1 MTYEYEF
8 IVDGKV
14 VRRKYSHFNNQ
25 IITVMAEDV
34 TKLHISQQTFELR
47 VRKMKWED
55 RKPEV

>member
-14 VRRKYSHFNNQ
+14 VRRKYSQFNNQ